1 MWYGISHTGCAT
13 ETNLGYAEM
22 DAVATA
28 ADKPTT
34 TAFGNSRT
42 VMHIDTLAQLK
53 SASCAKDHVK
63 NDFSDS
69 VKLIIVQ

>member
-1 MWYGISHTGCAT
+1 
-13 ETNLGYAEM
+13 M

-28 ADKPTT
+28 ADKPTR

-42 VMHIDTLAQLK
+42 VIHIDTLAQLK

-63 NDFSDS
+63 NNFSDS